1 MSGGSD
7 ARKLF
12 EFMDFIADFF
22 GDGSIGYTL
31 VLYSFI
37 IATGVLLGKIKVG
50 GISLGVTFV
59 LFVGIAV
66 GHFGGNVN
74 PDVLNFLKEFGL
86 ILFIYSIGLQVGPSF
101 FSSFKKGGMWLNF
114 LALCLVLLGVGTT
127 IAAFYIWNGRLEMPM
142 LVGIMSGA
150 VTNTP
155 GLGAAQ
161 EALRTSGY
169 AGSNIGLGYAVAYPM
184 GVLGV
189 ILTLLLLRWIMRVKL
204 DDERKEY
211 EERSVDHSEEP
222 HKLTIEVANRALE
235 GKTILQCKRLVGRNF
250 VISRMSRRDDYI
262 VPRADTILHNGDKLL
277 VVCADADA
285 EAIKI
290 FIGEEIHD
298 FQWQDDE
305 SKMVSRRIVI
315 TQNNINGRTL
325 GSLHLGSAYGVNV
338 TRINR
343 SSIDIVASPNL
354 VLQVGDRLTVIG
366 PKHAIKSVEAK
377 LGNTLRRLNEPHM
390 ASIFFGILA
399 GIIVGTIPIYFPGMP
414 MPAKLGL
421 AGGPLIVAILIGR
434 FGYKVK
440 LITYTTQSANLML
453 REMGI
458 CLFLASVGLSA
469 GGEFVETV
477 VSPNGLLWV
486 LVGCLITIIPTL
498 VIAFVARIAFKLN
511 YFTIMGLIAGS
522 CTNPPI
528 LAYSSNVADNNAPA
542 VAYSTVYPMSMFL
555 RIIVAQVLILAFI

>member
-1 MSGGSD
+1 M
-7 ARKLF
+7 A
-12 EFMDFIADFF
+12 
-22 GDGSIGYTL
+22 
-31 VLYSFI
+31 LYAFI
-37 IATGVLLGKIKVG
+37 IAAGVVLGKFKVG

-66 GHFGGNVN
+66 GHFGGGINSV
-74 PDVLNFLKEFGL
+74 VLDFLKELGL

-114 LALCLVLLGVGTT
+114 MALCLIVLGVGVT
-127 IAAFYIWNGRLEMPM
+127 IAIYFIMQGKIEIPM

-161 EALRTSGY
+161 EALRMSNYT
-169 AGSNIGLGYAVAYPM
+169 GSNIGLGYAVAYPM

-189 ILTLLLLRWIMRVKL
+189 ILTLLLLRWIGRVSL
-204 DDERKEY
+204 DKERNEY

-222 HKLTIEVANRALE
+222 HKITIKLTNLALN
-235 GKTILQCKRLVGRNF
+235 GKTIMQCKRLVGRNF
-250 VISRMSRRDDYI
+250 VISRISRNDEYI
-262 VPRADTILHNGDKLL
+262 VPRSTTPLQVGDLL
-277 VVCADADA
+277 LIVSAEVDV
-285 EAIKI
+285 EAIQI
-290 FIGEEIHD
+290 FIGEPVND
-298 FQWQDDE
+298 FNWAEDE

-315 TQNNINGRTL
+315 TQTNINGRTL

-338 TRINR
+338 TRVHR

-354 VLQVGDRLTVIG
+354 ILQVGDRLTVIG
-366 PKHAIKSVEAK
+366 PKNAIKSVEAK

-390 ASIFFGILA
+390 ASIFFGILL
-399 GIIVGTIPIYFPGMP
+399 GIIVGSIPIYFPGMP

-421 AGGPLIVAILIGR
+421 AGGPLLVSILIGR

-453 REMGI
+453 RELGI
-458 CLFLASVGLSA
+458 CLFLASVGLGA

-477 VSPNGLLWV
+477 VSPNGLVWILAG
-486 LVGCLITIIPTL
+486 LAITMIPTL
-498 VIAFVARIAFKLN
+498 TIAFISRFALKLN
-511 YFTIMGLIAGS
+511 YYTIMGLIAGA
-522 CTNPPI
+522 CTNPPV

-542 VAYSTVYPMSMFL
+542 IAYSTVYPLSMFL
-555 RIIVAQVLILAFI
+555 RIIVAQILILAFM

>member
-1 MSGGSD
+1 M
-7 ARKLF
+7 
-12 EFMDFIADFF
+12 EFIADFF
-22 GDGSIGYTL
+22 GDGSIAYTL

-37 IATGVLLGKIKVG
+37 IALGVLLGKIKVA
-50 GISLGVTFV
+50 GISLGVTLV

-74 PDVLNFLKEFGL
+74 PLVLNFLKEFGL

-114 LALCLVLLGVGTT
+114 LALCLVMLGVGTT
-127 IAAFYIWNGRLEMPM
+127 IAIYYIWNGRIEMPM

-161 EALRTSGY
+161 EALRMSDYTGT
-169 AGSNIGLGYAVAYPM
+169 NIGLGYAVAYPM

-189 ILTLLLLRWIMRVKL
+189 LLALLLLRWIMRVKL
-204 DDERKEY
+204 DDERKQY

-222 HKLTIEVANRALE
+222 HKLTLKVTNRALE
-235 GKTILQCKRLVGRNF
+235 GRTIVECKHLVGRNF
-250 VISRMSRRDDYI
+250 VISRMSRENEYI
-262 VPRADTILHNGDKLL
+262 VPRANTLLHSGDMIL
-277 VVCADADA
+277 VVCSDNDV

-290 FIGEEIHD
+290 FIGETVDD

-343 SSIDIVASPNL
+343 SSIDILATADL

-377 LGNTLRRLNEPHM
+377 LGNTLKRLNEPHM

-399 GIIVGTIPIYFPGMP
+399 GIVVGSIPIYFPGMP

-434 FGYKVK
+434 FGYKIK

-469 GGEFVETV
+469 GSEFVDTV
-477 VSPNGLLWV
+477 VSPDGLLWV
-486 LVGCLITIIPTL
+486 LVGCLITMIPTL
-498 VIAFVARIAFKLN
+498 VIAFVARIGFKLN

-528 LAYSSNVADNNAPA
+528 LAYASNISDNNAPA
-542 VAYSTVYPMSMFL
+542 VAYSTVYPLSMFL
-555 RIIVAQVLILAFI
+555 RIIVAQILVLAFL

>member
-74 PDVLNFLKEFGL
+74 PVVLNFLKEFGL

-262 VPRADTILHNGDKLL
+262 VPRADTILQNGDKLL

-486 LVGCLITIIPTL
+486 LVGCLITMIPTL

-542 VAYSTVYPMSMFL
+542 VAYSTVYPLSMFL